1 MYIEVNTLFM
11 YLCIDRQSGGG
22 GQKEYYLE
30 IFIIEISMSFNFQE
44 LIGID

>member
-22 GQKEYYLE
+22 GSKRN
-30 IFIIEISMSFNFQE
+30 IIWRSFSEISISFNFQE